1 MTVYA
6 VHNAAGTLLSV
17 GTVVADPLPDG
28 LTAKALTDAE
38 AVDLAEGATWDSATL
53 SVVPLVR
60 PPYPPL
66 DATGALATLLV
77 VEGVVSLQDAA
88 NALHEEP
95 AHLEHEA
102 LAWGVG

>member
-1 MTVYA
+1 MTTRETWFEGVL
-6 VHNAAGTLLSV
+6 VERTVDHNDGTA
-17 GTVVADPLPDG
+17 TVITYDADCTVTSTETITGLPI
-28 LTAKALTDAE
+28 
-38 AVDLAEGATWDSATL
+38 
-53 SVVPLVR
+53 VP
-60 PPYPPL
+60 PFPPL

-77 VEGVVSLQDAA
+77 VEGIVSLQDAA

>member
-1 MTVYA
+1 MRSETWTDGRLVELVENHNDGTATRTIYA
-6 VHNAAGTLLSV
+6 TD
-17 GTVVADPLPDG
+17 GTVTSTETITGLPI
-28 LTAKALTDAE
+28 
-38 AVDLAEGATWDSATL
+38 
-53 SVVPLVR
+53 VP
-60 PPYPPL
+60 PFSPL

>member
-53 SVVPLVR
+53 SVIPLVR

-77 VEGVVSLQDAA
+77 VDGVVALQDAA
-88 NALHEEP
+88 NAIGEEP
-95 AHLEHEA
+95 AHLVHEA
-102 LAWGVG
+102 QAWTL

>member
-1 MTVYA
+1 MTTRETWFEGVL
-6 VHNAAGTLLSV
+6 VERTVDHNDGTATV
-17 GTVVADPLPDG
+17 TTYDADGTVTSTETITGLPI
-28 LTAKALTDAE
+28 
-38 AVDLAEGATWDSATL
+38 
-53 SVVPLVR
+53 VP
-60 PPYPPL
+60 PFPPL

-102 LAWGVG
+102 QAWGVG